1 VLKVVSFSFIVCLI
15 KEMFRL
21 LLCSPHVARFHVR
34 GVSIVS
40 EHARSIQRGKLT
52 VLNLSFMVGAVKV
65 MLTTVSACQQQFI
78 TYYKLVCV
86 YTTGSLYPFFP
97 PVLVQASHSKQ
108 CMESNYHC

>member
-1 VLKVVSFSFIVCLI
+1 MLKVVSFSFIVCLI

-52 VLNLSFMVGAVKV
+52 SESLVYGRCGKGHANYRICMSAAVYNL
-65 MLTTVSACQQQFI
+65 L
-78 TYYKLVCV
+78 
-86 YTTGSLYPFFP
+86 
-97 PVLVQASHSKQ
+97 
-108 CMESNYHC
+108 